1 MKRKS
6 ELICACPHNPKVGGS
21 NPSTAIETFSQSLF
35 APWFRSHHR
44 KIPLLRKSKPS
55 TPATHKRI
63 PIPGCE
69 AGLCS
74 GLLRS
79 RDVGAYALTMLWTV
93 DLESW
98 SWAAMARTLRP
109 SLWSLRLP
117 VHNHLRPAELLAL
130 LPCPRNTSSPIF
142 SMCNFS

>member
-1 MKRKS
+1 MLVLITQRS
-6 ELICACPHNPKVGGS
+6 EVQILPPQLKPLARAFSLLGS
-21 NPSTAIETFSQSLF
+21 GHIIEK
-35 APWFRSHHR
+35 FRCSVN
-44 KIPLLRKSKPS
+44 RKSKPS

-79 RDVGAYALTMLWTV
+79 RDVRAYALTMLWTV